1 MNFDKRTE
9 ADRKRIKTFVHLGLS
24 LALLLVILAFNALN
38 DESVVTAVFTAAGY
52 TYGPLLGLYAF
63 GMMTRWQVRDRFVPL
78 VCVLSPLLCYII
90 NRNSKEWLNG
100 YEFGFEILI
109 LNGLL
114 TFMGLLMLTRKRVT
128 APQKV

>member
-9 ADRKRIKTFVHLGLS
+9 ADRKRIKSIVHIGLS

-38 DESVVTAVFTAAGY
+38 DESVVTAVFKAAGY

-63 GMMTRWQVRDRFVPL
+63 GMMTKWQVRDRFVPL
-78 VCVLSPLLCYII
+78 ICVLSPLICYII
-90 NRNSKEWLNG
+90 NSNSKEWLNG

-114 TFMGLLMLTRKRVT
+114 TFIGLMILTRKRVA